1 MTYAFPLAYSTLAC
15 PTWSL
20 EQAAAS
26 AVASGYVA
34 LELRL
39 LDGALVPADLPAD
52 GRRRVRD
59 LLRTHGL
66 ELAGVGASTRFA
78 TPDPTERAANI
89 AELRRYLHLAHE
101 LGAPLVRTFG
111 GTAPPGVSN
120 AQSAD
125 WVAESL
131 EALLAEAETLGVTIA
146 LETHD
151 SFSRGVDLARVL
163 DQLPSPRLGA
173 IWDMLHPLRHGE
185 PPETTWAALG
195 PRLLHVHVKDGR
207 PNPAAAQP
215 EEWALTLLGEGVVPG
230 VAILRILRDGGYSG
244 YLSVEWEK
252 YWHPRLVEPEV
263 ALPQHARVLREWIGA
278 L

>member
-1 MTYAFPLAYSTLAC
+1 MAYAFPLAYSTLAC
-15 PTWSL
+15 PAWSL

-39 LDGALVPADLPAD
+39 LDGAIIPADLPAA
-52 GRRRVRD
+52 GRRRVRNV
-59 LLRTHGL
+59 LRAHGL
-66 ELAGVGASTRFA
+66 ELAGIGASTRFA
-78 TPDPTERAANI
+78 SPDPTERAANL

-120 AQSAD
+120 AQAAA

-131 EALLAEAETLGVTIA
+131 GELLGEAETLGVTIV

-151 SFSRGVDLARVL
+151 SFSRGTDVARVL

-173 IWDMLHPLRHGE
+173 IWDMLHPLRYGE
-185 PPETTWAALG
+185 PPETTWAMLRS
-195 PRLLHVHVKDGR
+195 RLLHVHVKDGH
-207 PNPAAAQP
+207 PDPAAARP

-252 YWHPRLVEPEV
+252 YWHPGLAEPEV